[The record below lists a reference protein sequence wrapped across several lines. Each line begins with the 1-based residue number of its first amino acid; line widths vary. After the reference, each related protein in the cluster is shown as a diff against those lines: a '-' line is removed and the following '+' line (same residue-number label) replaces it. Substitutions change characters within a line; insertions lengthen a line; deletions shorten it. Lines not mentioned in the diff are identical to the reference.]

1 MLPILRGCPLSG
13 LVDSPSSKKVLAL
26 WGTGL
31 FLCGVVVG
39 GFWAPRFFAPPT
51 TPPTLPLVATLDEA
65 HRLLDKG
72 LDAEAE
78 KSYLAI
84 LARDP
89 ANPEALTHLGN
100 VAFGRGDIDL
110 ALRYY
115 EASLRQDPSY
125 AHALWDKGN
134 ALRGRGDDAGAIQ
147 AWEVFAGLFPPDSSD
162 VVQAK
167 KWIAEAK
174 ARLSSPS
181 AVLLKPPESLR
192 KPSKR
197 SADNSLRGEAAR

>member
-1 MLPILRGCPLSG
+1 MSG
-13 LVDSPSSKKVLAL
+13 LAGSPSSKNVLAL

-31 FLCGVVVG
+31 FLCGVIVG
-39 GFWAPRFFAPPT
+39 GFLAPRFFAPPT

-65 HRLLDKG
+65 HRFFDKG
-72 LDAEAE
+72 LAAQAE

-84 LARDP
+84 LVRDP

-125 AHALWDKGN
+125 AHALWDKGI
-134 ALRGRGDDAGAIQ
+134 ALRARGDDAGAIQ
-147 AWEVFAGLFPPDSSD
+147 AWEAFAGLFPPDSSD

-174 ARLSSPS
+174 AGLSSPS

-192 KPSKR
+192 NPSKR
-197 SADNSLRGEAAR
+197 SADNLLRGEAAR

>member
-1 MLPILRGCPLSG
+1 LSG
-13 LVDSPSSKKVLAL
+13 LVGSPSSKKVLAL
-26 WGTGL
+26 WGAGL
-31 FLCGVVVG
+31 FLCGAVVG
-39 GFWAPRFFAPPT
+39 GFLAPRLFAPPT
-51 TPPTLPLVATLDEA
+51 TPPTLPLVAALDEA
-65 HRLLDKG
+65 HRFLDKG

-134 ALRGRGDDAGAIQ
+134 ALRARGDDAGAIQ

>member
-1 MLPILRGCPLSG
+1 
-13 LVDSPSSKKVLAL
+13 VLAL
-26 WGTGL
+26 WGAGL
-31 FLCGVVVG
+31 LLCGAVVG
-39 GFWAPRFFAPPT
+39 GFLARRLFAPPT
-51 TPPTLPLVATLDEA
+51 TPPTLPLVASLDEA

-78 KSYLAI
+78 KNYLAI

-100 VAFGRGDIDL
+100 IAFGRGDIDL
-110 ALRYY
+110 AVRYY

-125 AHALWDKGN
+125 AHAVWDKGI
-134 ALRGRGDDAGAIQ
+134 ALRAKGDNAGAIK
-147 AWEVFAGLFPPDSSD
+147 AWEAFAGLFPPDSSD

-174 ARLSSPS
+174 AGLSSPS
-181 AVLLKPPESLR
+181 AVLLKPPESL
-192 KPSKR
+192 KMPSKR
-197 SADNSLRGEAAR
+197 SADNLLRGEAAR

>member
-1 MLPILRGCPLSG
+1 MSG

-89 ANPEALTHLGN
+89 ANPEALSHLGN
-100 VAFGRGDIDL
+100 IAFGRGDIDL
-110 ALRYY
+110 AVRYY

-125 AHALWDKGN
+125 AHALWDKGI
-134 ALRGRGDDAGAIQ
+134 ALRARGDDAGAIQ
-147 AWEVFAGLFPPDSSD
+147 AWEAFAGLFPPDSSD

-181 AVLLKPPESLR
+181 EVLLKPPESLR

>member
-1 MLPILRGCPLSG
+1 MSG
-13 LVDSPSSKKVLAL
+13 LVGNSSSKNVLVL
-26 WGTGL
+26 WGAGL
-31 FLCGVVVG
+31 FLCGAVVG
-39 GFWAPRFFAPPT
+39 GFLTLRVFAPPT
-51 TPPTLPLVATLDEA
+51 TSPSLPLVATLAEA
-65 HRLLDKG
+65 HRFFDKG

-78 KSYLAI
+78 KSSLAI
-84 LARDP
+84 LVREP

-125 AHALWDKGN
+125 AHALWDKGI
-134 ALRGRGDDAGAIQ
+134 ALRARGDDAGAIQ
-147 AWEVFAGLFPPDSSD
+147 AWEAFAGLFPPDSSD

-174 ARLSSPS
+174 AGLSSPS
-181 AVLLKPPESLR
+181 AVLPKPPESLM

-197 SADNSLRGEAAR
+197 SADDLLRGEAAR